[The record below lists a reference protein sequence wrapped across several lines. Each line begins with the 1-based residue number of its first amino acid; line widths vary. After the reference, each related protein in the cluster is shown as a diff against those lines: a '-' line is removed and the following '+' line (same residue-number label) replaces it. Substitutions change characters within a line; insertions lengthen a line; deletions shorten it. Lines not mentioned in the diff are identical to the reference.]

1 MMDKNNL
8 GLLRILLE
16 QAPSTCPCRK
26 LSKMSKDR
34 FKTTDDAYNQ
44 KLAPEKK
51 VRYTWPPVDDTVPE
65 ADMTWSF
72 DELIIGSS
80 SGSALKDHK
89 GKKIKDFTESILDK
103 TFEITLENTDV
114 LCDLRTLINK
124 IKNEESHG
132 LQTTLNEWSKKLCA
146 LAIELWT
153 EDVATGVEDVGGWYL
168 FTYQGGRQSPQVNNI
183 FRKAVMNEL
192 GLDDYSRNSNEC
204 VADVKIHFKARDKYV
219 NGIRVSTYDGWDGF
233 KVQHKCVPTSNTY
246 YLTSLDITKLPDNLY
261 QRVEDHNMDLLQ
273 SPEMDRLKSSENI
286 QGSSSEVSQNISVSS
301 SNDND
306 NDEGLGTVISQQT
319 TQPYPDI
326 TFL

>member
-1 MMDKNNL
+1 MDKNNL

-65 ADMTWSF
+65 AEMKWSF

-192 GLDDYSRNSNEC
+192 GLVMN
-204 VADVKIHFKARDKYV
+204 V
-219 NGIRVSTYDGWDGF
+219 
-233 KVQHKCVPTSNTY
+233 
-246 YLTSLDITKLPDNLY
+246 
-261 QRVEDHNMDLLQ
+261 
-273 SPEMDRLKSSENI
+273 
-286 QGSSSEVSQNISVSS
+286 
-301 SNDND
+301 
-306 NDEGLGTVISQQT
+306 
-319 TQPYPDI
+319 
-326 TFL
+326 